1 MLQESRGGWGGFVMD
16 VLGYV
21 PTSGLCPKTWVM
33 PAVQDYWQLGPVKL
47 PAQH

>member
-33 PAVQDYWQLGPVKL
+33 LAVQDYWQLGPVKL
-47 PAQH
+47 PAHH